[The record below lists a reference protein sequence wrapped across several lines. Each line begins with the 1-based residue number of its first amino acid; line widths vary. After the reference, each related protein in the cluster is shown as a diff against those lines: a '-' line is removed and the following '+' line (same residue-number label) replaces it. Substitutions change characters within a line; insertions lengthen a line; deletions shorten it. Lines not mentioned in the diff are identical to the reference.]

1 MNVLA
6 LALGLGFVSGLRTFT
21 GVAALALAG
30 GGAWR
35 VAAIVAAAGEYVADV
50 LPATPSR
57 TEPVGLAA
65 RLVSGAFVGWN
76 VATRHGEPGITGAV
90 AGVAGATLG
99 TYGGHAARIAVGAR
113 IGNVQAGLAEDVVAI
128 SLAAFVVT
136 SSET

>member
-21 GVAALALAG
+21 GVAALAIAG

-35 VAAIVAAAGEYVADV
+35 IAGVVAAAGEYVADV

-76 VATRHGEPGITGAV
+76 IAARHSGSRVAGAV
-90 AGVAGATLG
+90 AGVAGASLG
-99 TYGGHAARIAVGAR
+99 TYGGHAARVAAGAR
-113 IGNVQAGLAEDVVAI
+113 IGNVRAGLAEDVLAI
-128 SLAAFVVT
+128 SLATLIV
-136 SSET
+136 SR